1 MNFSE
6 QLKIIQKEKK
16 LKYFKEV
23 YSKSTVD
30 GFIDCVKILQR
41 VCRNWLKNKK
51 IGYKYYNSIINEQNI
66 EYLLSSSRDYVK
78 ENKEYLN
85 NFLYSYYYLV
95 IWCKQDSI
103 FDVLNYFY
111 DNLTYSISTKYYDDE
126 ILLKKIDKRTLR
138 VFVFFLRYDK
148 YDLPIWINIPK
159 SFRDKFIQEIIQKLQ

>member
-138 VFVFFLRYDK
+138 VFVFYSTYDK
-148 YDLPIWINIPK
+148 YDLPIWMNIPK